1 MSGREGNGGSSPEQ
15 KVSWLF
21 ENTGHEVSKAV
32 GLEPGTVD
40 HFATLRAGLVHPR
53 TYWKVWETCP
63 THLDEALERLE
74 QARGE
79 RQADRALGVVMQG
92 GLPADYQTNLEER
105 ATNAITLRRLTLE
118 LSGIANE
125 VRDFTRRYEDSK
137 QYQLYVPRQGRTQDG
152 TLVDPVQHIES
163 WVRSRTPPT
172 LVVSG
177 AGGIGKN
184 TVVDHAMYR
193 MGVAFREDLE
203 NTTPLVRLRNQ
214 GLVVTEV
221 LFQGWAILARQE
233 GRASRVPLPARTL
246 VISDKTNDL
255 PEELR
260 SAIRLELLPPSAPD
274 IENWFREGLALAD
287 AERFSEAY
295 ARVALFRELVGSP
308 ANLSR
313 LREAVY
319 RQAGRGG
326 DSLLEWVARV
336 VATYADG
343 AVQRISS
350 HGILSGVEQHALR
363 EFALAQGLD
372 LSERF
377 SIDIFGALGDLNWFA
392 WRQATG
398 RYGHDSQEL
407 YFSNVL
413 IRDYFIARRIASEVR
428 EGRPE
433 ILTRYQFPQ
442 EYVLLFL
449 AIIAPEVAARAT
461 ADRSAELRATVESEV
476 ERRLQLTLSHM
487 LKRSAGAIRS
497 HLKTLRK
504 RISSEETNALQYELT
519 RIEQELTFQSELAEQ
534 TRLLHEVPEMVTEAL
549 SVEELLEPILQQHKE
564 ACPSVQC
571 DLQVAPG
578 LRVRASRD
586 GLREVLSCLLENAF
600 QAIAYAEG
608 LASPRVTVKAE
619 RIGDTIRIDILDNGP
634 GVAAKDRER
643 IFEPYVTTKK
653 GGEGKPMG
661 TGMGLAIARRYAQH
675 MGGRVGLDP
684 DQPET
689 CFYVQL
695 VAWKD

>member
-1 MSGREGNGGSSPEQ
+1 MSGREGNGDSSPEQ

-21 ENTGHEVSKAV
+21 ENTGYEVSQAV

-63 THLDEALERLE
+63 ANLDEALEQLE
-74 QARGE
+74 QARRE

-92 GLPADYQTNLEER
+92 GLPTGYQTNLEER
-105 ATNAITLRRLTLE
+105 ATNAITLRRLALE
-118 LSGIANE
+118 LSGIADE
-125 VRDFTRRYEDSK
+125 VRDFTQRYKDSK
-137 QYQLYVPRQGRTQDG
+137 LHQRYVPRQGRTQEG
-152 TLVDPVQHIES
+152 TLVDPVQHIDA
-163 WVRSRTPPT
+163 WVRSGVHRT
-172 LVVSG
+172 LVISG
-177 AGGIGKN
+177 PAGGGKD
-184 TVVDHAMYR
+184 TVVEHTMYQ
-193 MGVAFREDLE
+193 MGVSFREDIE
-203 NTTPLVRLRNQ
+203 NTTPLILLSY
-214 GLVVTEV
+214 GGPVVTEV
-221 LFQGWAILARQE
+221 LIRGWAIPVRKESLSSE
-233 GRASRVPLPARTL
+233 VLFTDRVL
-246 VISDKTNDL
+246 VISGKTKDM
-255 PEELR
+255 PEELK
-260 SAIRLELLPPSAPD
+260 SALQLELLPPSAPD

-287 AERFSEAY
+287 AERFSAAY
-295 ARVALFRELVGSP
+295 AHVAPFQELIGVP
-308 ANLSR
+308 ANFTR
-313 LREAVY
+313 LRDAVH
-319 RQAGRGG
+319 RQAGRTGE
-326 DSLLEWVARV
+326 SLPEWVARV
-336 VATYADG
+336 VASYADE
-343 AVQRISS
+343 AVR
-350 HGILSGVEQHALR
+350 HVRREILYRVEQYALR
-363 EFALAQGLD
+363 EFALGQWVGDREIFPYELYKPLHD
-372 LSERF
+372 LHWL
-377 SIDIFGALGDLNWFA
+377 AY
-392 WRQATG
+392 RQVPGIYRRKAE
-398 RYGHDSQEL
+398 EL
-407 YFSNVL
+407 YFSNILV
-413 IRDYFIARRIASEVR
+413 RDYFIARQIASEVR

-497 HLKTLRK
+497 HLKTLRR
-504 RISSEETNALQYELT
+504 RIPSEDANALQYELT

-534 TRLLHEVPEMVTEAL
+534 TRLLHEVPEMVTEAP
-549 SVEELLEPILQQHKE
+549 SVDELLEPILQQQKE
-564 ACPSVQC
+564 AFPSVQC
-571 DLQVAPG
+571 DLQVPPG

-600 QAIAYAEG
+600 QATAYAEG
-608 LASPRVTVKAE
+608 LVSPRVTVKAE
-619 RIGDTIRIDILDNGP
+619 RIGDTLRIDILDNGP

-653 GGEGKPMG
+653 GGEGRPMG

>member
-21 ENTGHEVSKAV
+21 ENTGYEVSQAV

-40 HFATLRAGLVHPR
+40 RFATLRAGLVHPR

-63 THLDEALERLE
+63 TNMDEALWHLE
-74 QARGE
+74 QARQA

-92 GLPADYQTNLEER
+92 GLPAGYQTNLEGR
-105 ATNAITLRRLTLE
+105 ATNAITLRRLALE
-118 LSGIANE
+118 LSGIADE
-125 VRDFTRRYEDSK
+125 VRDFTQRYEDSK
-137 QYQLYVPRQGRTQDG
+137 QHQNYVPRQGRTQEG
-152 TLVDPVQHIES
+152 TLVDPVQHIEA
-163 WVRSRTPPT
+163 WVRSGTPPT
-172 LVVSG
+172 LVISG
-177 AGGIGKN
+177 GVGIGKD
-184 TVVDHAMYR
+184 TVVAHAMYR
-193 MGVAFREDLE
+193 LGRSFREDIE
-203 NTTPLVRLRNQ
+203 NTTPLVGLRYR
-214 GLVVTEV
+214 GPVGTEALV
-221 LFQGWAILARQE
+221 QGWAIPVRNESQPGEVLFTAR
-233 GRASRVPLPARTL
+233 AL
-246 VISDKTNDL
+246 VISGKTSEL
-255 PEELR
+255 PEELA
-260 SAIRLELLPPSAPD
+260 SAIRLELLPPSAPE
-274 IENWFREGLALAD
+274 IERWFREGLALAD

-295 ARVALFRELVGSP
+295 ARVAPFRELVGSP
-308 ANLSR
+308 ANLTG
-313 LREAVY
+313 LREAVHQ
-319 RQAGRGG
+319 QAGRVD
-326 DSLLEWVARV
+326 DSLPEWVARV
-336 VATYADG
+336 VAAYADRS
-343 AVQRISS
+343 VQPLS
-350 HGILSGVEQHALR
+350 HEALPVLEQ
-363 EFALAQGLD
+363 
-372 LSERF
+372 
-377 SIDIFGALGDLNWFA
+377 GALGQFALDQGPSMTELANSYEVIRALLFSRWFTFS
-392 WRQATG
+392 TG
-398 RYGHDSQEL
+398 RQRGDLH
-407 YFSNVL
+407 FSNVL
-413 IRDYFIARRIASEVR
+413 FRDYFVARRIASEVR
-428 EGRPE
+428 EGHPE

-504 RISSEETNALQYELT
+504 RIPSENVNALQYELT

-549 SVEELLEPILQQHKE
+549 SLEELLEPIAQQQRE
-564 ACPSVQC
+564 GFPSVQC
-571 DLQVAPG
+571 DLQVPPG

-586 GLREVLSCLLENAF
+586 GLREVLSCLLENSF
-600 QAIAYAEG
+600 QATAYAEG

-634 GVAAKDRER
+634 GVAARDRER